1 MSKYLGFFKVDERG
15 TTIWKN
21 KKQIEN
27 YISNL
32 PTGKYMIQISNHDE
46 NRSLNQNKF
55 YWKLIEIIA
64 REIGYEVEEMHDIFK
79 YKFLQKTFEDRNGN
93 LIKGIGSTRKLNVK
107 DFTNYINK
115 IKRFCAEEL
124 EIKLPE
130 SFD

>member
-1 MSKYLGFFKVDERG
+1 MHKITLPHTNVDM
-15 TTIWKN
+15 KN
-21 KKQIEN
+21 
-27 YISNL
+27 
-32 PTGKYMIQISNHDE
+32 
-46 NRSLNQNKF
+46 
-55 YWKLIEIIA
+55 WKLIEIIA